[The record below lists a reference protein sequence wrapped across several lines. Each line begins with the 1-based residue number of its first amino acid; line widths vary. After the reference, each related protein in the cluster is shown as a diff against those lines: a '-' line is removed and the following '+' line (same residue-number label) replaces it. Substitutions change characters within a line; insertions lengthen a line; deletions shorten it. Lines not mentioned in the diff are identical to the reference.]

1 MHIIRNKK
9 VHGNLNTELYDVVK
23 NLPDHILH
31 HSEHT
36 LRHPD
41 GIYSVST
48 KRVFDAFEG
57 FVSLL
62 EDFQTK
68 HESLSKMHKELLDA
82 LMAYI
87 DDSYHLMKSLIP
99 STAVT
104 KNIPFAQNWLKAVDK
119 PTKTIVENYQ
129 SKTLPYRER
138 LALIVNRI
146 KHEHGRYCHVE
157 ARTIFGR
164 IKGYYIEGIT
174 RDVAIIP
181 HSQIHPTFKGMHTA
195 ISYNRDIKN
204 YLADFYILSHFMAET
219 MHKLIQHHHGITLS
233 MNLQKC
239 QNDEKIMVFCEKVSN
254 IPDLFFPDEPDS
266 ELSQIIL
273 KREADIIEFQKPA
286 TTQYMRRLRRYSH
299 ARFQNIMTG
308 DGTTKKWAL
317 PYFKGE

>member
-1 MHIIRNKK
+1 MHIIRNKE
-9 VHGNLNTELYDVVK
+9 VHGNLNTELYDVIK

-36 LRHPD
+36 LRHPS
-41 GIYSVST
+41 GVYSVST

-62 EDFQTK
+62 EDFKTEY
-68 HESLSKMHKELLDA
+68 ESLSKMHKELLDA

-87 DDSYHLMKSLIP
+87 DDAYHLMKSLIS

-104 KNIPFAQNWLKAVDK
+104 KNIPFAQNWLKAVDNS
-119 PTKTIVENYQ
+119 TKTIVENYQ

-164 IKGYYIEGIT
+164 VKGYYIEGIT
-174 RDVAIIP
+174 QDGTIIP
-181 HSQIHPTFKGMHTA
+181 HSRIHPMFKGMHTA

-204 YLADFYILSHFMAET
+204 YLADFYILSHFMAAT
-219 MHKLIQHHHGITLS
+219 MHELIQHHYGITLS
-233 MNLQKC
+233 MNLQEC
-239 QNDEKIMVFCEKVSN
+239 QDDVKIIDLCEKVSN
-254 IPDLFFPDEPDS
+254 IPDLFFPDESES
-266 ELSQIIL
+266 ELTQIIL
-273 KREADIIEFQKPA
+273 KREEGIIEFQKPA
-286 TTQYMRRLRRYSH
+286 TTRYMRSLRRYSN
-299 ARFQNIMTG
+299 ARIQNVLTA
-308 DGTTKKWAL
+308 DGATTKWAL